1 MQFLEMHNITK
12 RFPGVVALDN
22 VDLNISPGEVLTIV
36 GENGAG
42 KSTLIKIL
50 SGAYQQDEGTITIE
64 GRNVGKL
71 TTKKSLEA
79 GIAVIYQELS
89 YMPYMTVAENIFIG
103 RLPEKHGIIDYKTLK
118 RKSRKIQQETGL
130 GHLDPF
136 TKVSEL
142 STSEKQLLEIARA
155 YAKDMKILILDEP
168 TSSLNEEETDRLF
181 SLIRKLQKE
190 KKAVIFISHKL
201 DEIFEIGT
209 TVQIMRD
216 GKVVKHCPVG
226 ALAKQ
231 EIIKYMVG
239 RTLHEMYPIHAHAI
253 GDVVFSAKAVKT
265 SRLKNISFN
274 VRSGEILGL
283 YGLMGSG
290 CPEVLECIFGARR
303 IDSGSFYLN
312 NTEIHIR
319 NPKDATQHG
328 FAYIPSERKTEGI
341 MLNQSVESNI
351 LAVTMPK
358 YRKGPILNIPK
369 LSKVA
374 RNWVK
379 TLQIKTPSVATEIV
393 SLSGGNQQKVILAKW
408 LDNDPSLFL
417 MNEPTRGIDVGAK
430 VEIYRQME
438 QLCTEKRSII
448 MVTTDLPE
456 LLAVSDRVYVFFEG
470 KITAE
475 FSKTAMTQEEI
486 VKKAIGE

>member
-1 MQFLEMHNITK
+1 
-12 RFPGVVALDN
+12 
-22 VDLNISPGEVLTIV
+22 
-36 GENGAG
+36 
-42 KSTLIKIL
+42 
-50 SGAYQQDEGTITIE
+50 
-64 GRNVGKL
+64 
-71 TTKKSLEA
+71 
-79 GIAVIYQELS
+79 
-89 YMPYMTVAENIFIG
+89 
-103 RLPEKHGIIDYKTLK
+103 
-118 RKSRKIQQETGL
+118 
-130 GHLDPF
+130 
-136 TKVSEL
+136 
-142 STSEKQLLEIARA
+142 
-155 YAKDMKILILDEP
+155 
-168 TSSLNEEETDRLF
+168 
-181 SLIRKLQKE
+181 
-190 KKAVIFISHKL
+190 
-201 DEIFEIGT
+201 
-209 TVQIMRD
+209 
-216 GKVVKHCPVG
+216 
-226 ALAKQ
+226 
-231 EIIKYMVG
+231 
-239 RTLHEMYPIHAHAI
+239 
-253 GDVVFSAKAVKT
+253 
-265 SRLKNISFN
+265 
-274 VRSGEILGL
+274 
-283 YGLMGSG
+283 
-290 CPEVLECIFGARR
+290 
-303 IDSGSFYLN
+303 LN

-341 MLNQSVESNI
+341 MLNQSVGSNI